1 MNKVILIGRLTKDP
15 ELRYTGSNRAVTQIT
30 VAVNRTFTNQ
40 NGEREADFINV
51 VVWDKQAENVAK
63 YLTKGRLVAID
74 GRIQTRNYDNNE
86 GKKVYVTEVVALSV
100 QFLESKGTGTSTN
113 TSNNYNANPF
123 DNMVDA
129 PNNYAPVDA
138 PAKPSETVDVSKD
151 PFESFGQSIDL
162 SDDD

>member
-51 VVWDKQAENVAK
+51 VIWDKQAENVAK
-63 YLTKGRLVAID
+63 YLTKGRLVAVE

-100 QFLESKGTGTSTN
+100 HFLESQGSNTN
-113 TSNNYNANPF
+113 VNNSSNPF
-123 DNMVDA
+123 DNMVDT
-129 PNNYAPVDA
+129 PNTYAPIDE
-138 PAKPSETVDVSKD
+138 PSKQNETVDVSKD

-162 SDDD
+162 SDDDLPF

>member
-15 ELRYTGSNRAVTQIT
+15 ELRYTSSNRPVTQIT

-51 VVWDKQAENVAK
+51 VIWDKQAENVAK
-63 YLTKGRLVAID
+63 YLTKGRLVAVE

-100 QFLESKGTGTSTN
+100 QFLESKGSNTN
-113 TSNNYNANPF
+113 VNNSSNPF
-123 DNMVDA
+123 DNMVD
-129 PNNYAPVDA
+129 NQNTYAPIDE
-138 PAKPSETVDVSKD
+138 PSKQNETVDVSKD

-162 SDDD
+162 SDDDLPF